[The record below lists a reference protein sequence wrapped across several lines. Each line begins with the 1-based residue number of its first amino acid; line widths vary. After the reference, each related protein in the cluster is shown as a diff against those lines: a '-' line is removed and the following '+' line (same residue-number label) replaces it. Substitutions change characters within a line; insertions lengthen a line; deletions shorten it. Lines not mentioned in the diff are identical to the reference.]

1 MDLFSTFP
9 SIISYQS
16 NKEYRDWIRRIFHF
30 AKDAKTYYADL
41 TENDM
46 ESDASMD
53 AESKD
58 EMEFDDVNMERGL
71 DFLFEKTKD
80 NFIFEELY
88 LLAAAT
94 MISTDI
100 KIGQAILCSYDFFHL
115 YYTCLWYFLCDPQRK
130 IETIPEYQRLYTM
143 FRK

>member
-1 MDLFSTFP
+1 MNLFSTFP
-9 SIISYQS
+9 SVISYQS
-16 NKEYRDWIRRIFHF
+16 NKEYRHWIRRIFHF
-30 AKDAKTYYADL
+30 TKDAKSYYADL

-46 ESDASMD
+46 ISADNID
-53 AESKD
+53 DESKD
-58 EMEFDDVNMERGL
+58 EMEFDDINMERGL

-80 NFIFEELY
+80 DVIFEELY

-100 KIGQAILCSYDFFHL
+100 KIGQVILCSYDFFHL
-115 YYTCLWYFLCDPQRK
+115 YYTCLWYFFMDTSRK
-130 IETIPEYQRLYTM
+130 IETISEYQQLRSM